1 MRSSLVFVVLVIA
14 ACSSGGD
21 LDCAFIT
28 SQNCWKSEVD
38 QIEACAVPTSETGKL
53 DATRTFC
60 TFTDGHEV
68 AFDEPLVLPISST
81 STYRFTVRQGGNT
94 CVRFEGKPGGEISLT
109 TARGTSG
116 YRATSD
122 AKLAVTCVDGS
133 EHVASVSY
141 QELVMCVGGIGG
153 IPSIVTQSSGSS
165 GGLDLVG
172 GTKKQVR
179 LFSCQ

>member
-1 MRSSLVFVVLVIA
+1 MRVFVLALLSAA

-21 LDCAFIT
+21 LDCAFIA

-38 QIEACAVPTSETGKL
+38 QIETCAVPTTETGKL
-53 DATRTFC
+53 DAARTLC

-68 AFDEPLVLPISST
+68 AFDEPLVLPISSST
-81 STYRFTVRQGGNT
+81 TYRFTVRKGAST

-122 AKLAVTCVDGS
+122 GKLAVTCVDGS

-141 QELVMCVGGIGG
+141 QELVMCAGGIGG
-153 IPSIVTQSSGSS
+153 IPSIVTQGAGSS

-179 LFSCQ
+179 LFSCE